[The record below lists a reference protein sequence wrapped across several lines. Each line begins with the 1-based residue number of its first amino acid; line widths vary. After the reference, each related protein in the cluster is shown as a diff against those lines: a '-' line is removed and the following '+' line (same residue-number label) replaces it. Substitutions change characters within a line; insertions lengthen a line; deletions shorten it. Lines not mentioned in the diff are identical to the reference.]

1 MAELKN
7 RQWLLA
13 ARPQGI
19 IKESDFRWNET
30 AVPPLKDGQVL
41 VRNLA
46 FSFDPTQRGWMSM
59 DTYMPAIPIG
69 QTMKAGTVGQV
80 VESKRPG
87 FAKGD
92 LVQGLFGWE
101 DYTVSGGEGLMG
113 LQKLPAGTDP
123 ILALSMLGMTGL
135 TAYFG
140 TLAVGAVK
148 AGETFVVSGAAG
160 ATGSVAGMIAKI
172 KGCRVVGIAG
182 GREKCEWLLKEAG
195 FDAAID
201 YKNEN
206 VGEAL
211 SKHCPQGIN
220 VYFDNVGGEILDD
233 ALARL
238 ASDAR
243 IVLCGA
249 ISQYNNLG
257 ERNSGRA
264 EELFQP
270 DIARRADGRIPR
282 VSFPAALSRGDRR
295 DVEVVRRGQDQEPDR
310 SAEGTRKR
318 AEDDHP
324 AVHRRE
330 LRQAVVEAGRSA
342 IDPSCDYDRSHLAE
356 SFGFPEEPRF
366 L

>member
-13 ARPQGI
+13 ARPKGI

-30 AVPPLKDGQVL
+30 MVPPLKDGQVL

-59 DTYMPAIPIG
+59 DTYMPAIPVG

-80 VESKRPG
+80 VDSKRPG

-101 DYTVSGGEGLMG
+101 DYTVNGGEGLMG

-123 ILALSMLGMTGL
+123 VMALSLLGTTGL

-140 TLAVGAVK
+140 TLAVGAAK
-148 AGETFVVSGAAG
+148 AGDTFVVSGAAG
-160 ATGSVAGMIAKI
+160 ATGSVSGMIAKI

-182 GREKCEWLLKEAG
+182 GREKCDWLLKEAG

-206 VGEAL
+206 VGAAL
-211 SKHCPQGIN
+211 TKHCPQGIN

-238 ASDAR
+238 TFGAR
-243 IVLCGA
+243 VVLCGA

-257 ERNSGRA
+257 ERNPVGPKNYFNLIMQHARMEGFLVFHFMPRYSEAIA
-264 EELFQP
+264 EM
-270 DIARRADGRIPR
+270 
-282 VSFPAALSRGDRR
+282 SKWY
-295 DVEVVRRGQDQEPDR
+295 
-310 SAEGTRKR
+310 AEGKLKNEVDLQQGLENAPKTIIRLFTGANFGKQ
-318 AEDDHP
+318 
-324 AVHRRE
+324 
-330 LRQAVVEAGRSA
+330 LLKLG
-342 IDPSCDYDRSHLAE
+342 DPQ
-356 SFGFPEEPRF
+356 
-366 L
+366 

>member
-13 ARPQGI
+13 ARPKGI

-30 AVPPLKDGQVL
+30 VVPPLKDGQIV

-69 QTMKAGTVGQV
+69 ETMKAATVGQV

-101 DYTVSGGEGLMG
+101 DYTVNGGEGMMG
-113 LQKLPAGTDP
+113 LQQLSRGTDP
-123 ILALSMLGMTGL
+123 ILALSLLGITGL

-140 TLAVGAVK
+140 TLDVGAAK
-148 AGETFVVSGAAG
+148 AGDSFVVSGAAG

-182 GREKCEWLLKEAG
+182 GREKCDWLVKEAG

-201 YKNEN
+201 YKNES

-211 SKHCPQGIN
+211 TKACPRGID
-220 VYFDNVGGEILDD
+220 VYFDNVGGEILDH

-238 ASDAR
+238 ANGAR
-243 IVLCGA
+243 VVLCGA

-257 ERNSGRA
+257 ERTPVGPKNYFNLIMFHARMEGFLVFHFAARYPEAIA
-264 EELFQP
+264 EM
-270 DIARRADGRIPR
+270 
-282 VSFPAALSRGDRR
+282 SKWY
-295 DVEVVRRGQDQEPDR
+295 
-310 SAEGTRKR
+310 AEGTLKNQVDLQQGLENAPKTIIRLFTG
-318 AEDDHP
+318 AN
-324 AVHRRE
+324 
-330 LRQAVVEAGRSA
+330 
-342 IDPSCDYDRSHLAE
+342 
-356 SFGFPEEPRF
+356 FGKQ
-366 L
+366 LLKLGDAQ

>member
-30 AVPPLKDGQVL
+30 SVPPLKDGQVV

-59 DTYMPAIPIG
+59 DTYMPAIPLG
-69 QTMKAGTVGQV
+69 QTMKAGTIGQV
-80 VESKRPG
+80 VDSKRPG

-101 DYTVSGGEGLMG
+101 DYTVNGGEGLMG

-123 ILALSMLGMTGL
+123 VLALSLLGTTGL

-148 AGETFVVSGAAG
+148 SGDTFVVSGAAG
-160 ATGSVAGMIAKI
+160 ATGSVSGMIAKI

-182 GREKCEWLLKEAG
+182 GREKCDWLLKEAG

-201 YKNEN
+201 YKSEN

-211 SKHCPQGIN
+211 SKGCPQGIN
-220 VYFDNVGGEILDD
+220 VYFDNVGGEILDH

-238 ASDAR
+238 AHGAR
-243 IVLCGA
+243 VVLCGA

-257 ERNSGRA
+257 ERTPVGPKNYFNLIMQGARMEGFLVFHFLARYPEAIA
-264 EELFQP
+264 EM
-270 DIARRADGRIPR
+270 
-282 VSFPAALSRGDRR
+282 SKWY
-295 DVEVVRRGQDQEPDR
+295 
-310 SAEGTRKR
+310 AEGKLKNEVDLQQGLENAPKTIIRLFTGANFGKQLLKL
-318 AEDDHP
+318 A
-324 AVHRRE
+324 
-330 LRQAVVEAGRSA
+330 
-342 IDPSCDYDRSHLAE
+342 DPQ
-356 SFGFPEEPRF
+356 
-366 L
+366 

>member
-1 MAELKN
+1 MAEQKN
-7 RQWLLA
+7 RQWILA
-13 ARPQGI
+13 SRPQGL
-19 IKESDFRWNET
+19 IKESDFRWNEM
-30 AVPPLKDGQVL
+30 AVPALKDGQVL
-41 VRNLA
+41 LRNLA

-69 QTMKAGTVGQV
+69 QTMKAGTIGQV

-123 ILALSMLGMTGL
+123 ILALSLLGTTGL

-140 TLAVGAVK
+140 TLAVGQVK

-160 ATGSVAGMIAKI
+160 ATGSVSGMIAKI

-182 GREKCEWLLKEAG
+182 GKQKCDWLTKEAG

-211 SKHCPQGIN
+211 KTHCPKGID
-220 VYFDNVGGEILDD
+220 VYFDNVGGEILDA
-233 ALARL
+233 ALTRL
-238 ASDAR
+238 AFGAR
-243 IVLCGA
+243 VVLCGA
-249 ISQYNNLG
+249 ISQYNDLGTKLPQGPRNYFNLVLQK
-257 ERNSGRA
+257 GRMEGFLVFHFLQGYSEA
-264 EELFQP
+264 ISEM
-270 DIARRADGRIPR
+270 
-282 VSFPAALSRGDRR
+282 SKWY
-295 DVEVVRRGQDQEPDR
+295 
-310 SAEGTRKR
+310 AEGK
-318 AEDDHP
+318 
-324 AVHRRE
+324 
-330 LRQAVVEAGRSA
+330 LKNQ
-342 IDPSCDYDRSHLAE
+342 IDLQHGLENAPKTIIRLFTGAN
-356 SFGFPEEPRF
+356 FGKQLLKLSDPE
-366 L
+366 

>member
-7 RQWLLA
+7 RQWLLE
-13 ARPQGI
+13 ARPHGM

-30 AVPPLKDGQVL
+30 VVPPLKDGQVV

-59 DTYMPAIPIG
+59 DTYMPAIPLG
-69 QTMKAGTVGQV
+69 QTMKAGTIGQV
-80 VESKRPG
+80 VESRREG

-101 DYTVSGGEGLMG
+101 DYTVNGGEGLMG
-113 LQKLPAGTDP
+113 LQKLPRGTDP
-123 ILALSMLGMTGL
+123 VLALSLLGTTGL

-148 AGETFVVSGAAG
+148 AGDTFVVSGAAG
-160 ATGSVAGMIAKI
+160 ATGSVSGMIAKI

-182 GREKCEWLLKEAG
+182 GREKCDWLLKEAG

-211 SKHCPQGIN
+211 TKHCPQGIN
-220 VYFDNVGGEILDD
+220 VYFDNVGGEILDH

-238 ASDAR
+238 AYGAR
-243 IVLCGA
+243 VVICGA

-257 ERNSGRA
+257 ERNPVGPKNYFNLIMQHARMEGFLVFHFMPRYSEAIA
-264 EELFQP
+264 EM
-270 DIARRADGRIPR
+270 
-282 VSFPAALSRGDRR
+282 SKWH
-295 DVEVVRRGQDQEPDR
+295 
-310 SAEGTRKR
+310 AEGKLKNEVDLQQGLENAPKTIIRLFTGANVGKQLLKL
-318 AEDDHP
+318 A
-324 AVHRRE
+324 
-330 LRQAVVEAGRSA
+330 
-342 IDPSCDYDRSHLAE
+342 DPQ
-356 SFGFPEEPRF
+356 
-366 L
+366 

>member
-30 AVPPLKDGQVL
+30 TVPPLKDGQVL

-113 LQKLPAGTDP
+113 LQKLPRGTDP
-123 ILALSMLGMTGL
+123 ILALSLLGTTGL

-148 AGETFVVSGAAG
+148 AARHVRGLG
-160 ATGSVAGMIAKI
+160 
-172 KGCRVVGIAG
+172 RG
-182 GREKCEWLLKEAG
+182 GRNRFG
-195 FDAAID
+195 
-201 YKNEN
+201 
-206 VGEAL
+206 VR
-211 SKHCPQGIN
+211 
-220 VYFDNVGGEILDD
+220 DD
-233 ALARL
+233 RQDQRMPRSRYRGRTREVRL
-238 ASDAR
+238 A
-243 IVLCGA
+243 
-249 ISQYNNLG
+249 G
-257 ERNSGRA
+257 ERGR
-264 EELFQP
+264 L
-270 DIARRADGRIPR
+270 R
-282 VSFPAALSRGDRR
+282 RGD
-295 DVEVVRRGQDQEPDR
+295 
-310 SAEGTRKR
+310 
-318 AEDDHP
+318 
-324 AVHRRE
+324 
-330 LRQAVVEAGRSA
+330 
-342 IDPSCDYDRSHLAE
+342 
-356 SFGFPEEPRF
+356 
-366 L
+366 

>member
-1 MAELKN
+1 MSELRN
-7 RQWLLA
+7 RQWLLVE
-13 ARPQGI
+13 RPQGM
-19 IKESDFRWNET
+19 IKESDFHWNET
-30 AVPPLKDGQVL
+30 SVPALKDGQVL

-59 DTYMPAIPIG
+59 DTYMPAIPLG
-69 QTMKAGTVGQV
+69 QTMKAGTIGQV
-80 VESKRPG
+80 MESKRPG

-101 DYTVSGGEGLMG
+101 DYTINGGEGLMG
-113 LQKLPAGTDP
+113 LQKLPRGTDP
-123 ILALSMLGMTGL
+123 ILALSLLGTTGL

-148 AGETFVVSGAAG
+148 PGDTFVVSGAAG
-160 ATGSVAGMIAKI
+160 ATGSVSGMIAKI

-182 GREKCEWLLKEAG
+182 GREKCDWLLKEAG

-220 VYFDNVGGEILDD
+220 VYFDNVGGEILDH

-238 ASDAR
+238 AHGAR
-243 IVLCGA
+243 VVLCGA

-257 ERNSGRA
+257 ERTPVGPKNYLSLIMQGARMEGFLVFHFFQRYPEAIA
-264 EELFQP
+264 EM
-270 DIARRADGRIPR
+270 
-282 VSFPAALSRGDRR
+282 SKWY
-295 DVEVVRRGQDQEPDR
+295 
-310 SAEGTRKR
+310 AEGKLKNEVDLQQGLENAPKTIIRLFTGANFGKQ
-318 AEDDHP
+318 
-324 AVHRRE
+324 
-330 LRQAVVEAGRSA
+330 LLKLG
-342 IDPSCDYDRSHLAE
+342 DPQ
-356 SFGFPEEPRF
+356 
-366 L
+366 

>member
-1 MAELKN
+1 MAEQKN

-13 ARPQGI
+13 ARPVGM
-19 IKESDFRWNET
+19 IKESDFRLNET
-30 AVPPLKDGQVL
+30 VVPPLKDGQVL

-59 DTYMPAIPIG
+59 DTYIPAIPIG

-80 VESKRPG
+80 VDSKRPEL
-87 FAKGD
+87 AKGD

-113 LQKLPAGTDP
+113 LQKLPRGTDP
-123 ILALSMLGMTGL
+123 ILALSLLGTTGL

-148 AGETFVVSGAAG
+148 AGDTFVVSGAAG
-160 ATGSVAGMIAKI
+160 ATGSVSGMIAKI

-182 GREKCEWLLKEAG
+182 GREKCDWLVKEAG

-211 SKHCPQGIN
+211 TKACPKGID
-220 VYFDNVGGEILDD
+220 VYFDNVGGEILDH

-238 ASDAR
+238 AYGAR
-243 IVLCGA
+243 VVLCGA

-257 ERNSGRA
+257 ERTPVGPKNYFNLIMFHARMEGFLVFHFAARYPEAIA
-264 EELFQP
+264 EM
-270 DIARRADGRIPR
+270 
-282 VSFPAALSRGDRR
+282 SKWY
-295 DVEVVRRGQDQEPDR
+295 
-310 SAEGTRKR
+310 AEGTLKNQVDLQQGLENAPKTIIRLFTG
-318 AEDDHP
+318 AN
-324 AVHRRE
+324 
-330 LRQAVVEAGRSA
+330 
-342 IDPSCDYDRSHLAE
+342 
-356 SFGFPEEPRF
+356 FGKQ
-366 L
+366 LLKLGDAQ